1 MGARHDDDAELV
13 LAARGGDQQA
23 FSALFERWFDR
34 SYDVAWRIVR
44 NPDTAAEV
52 AQDTFLA
59 AWQGLDGLRDPS
71 AFGGWVLRT
80 ARNRAL
86 NRLEKEGRS
95 RAVDPGDAVDALD
108 AAPVGVVASS
118 EGRPG
123 GDPADAVADAQQV
136 ALVWEAAEALG
147 ERDLSILDLHLRHGL
162 EPAEIAEAL
171 DVTPNN
177 AHQLLFRLRKK
188 LGGAVRARVLWR
200 GGDPRCDELA
210 RALFGAGVT
219 AFDATAVKVVEAH
232 ADACPICSQARSLAT
247 SPEALFAAAPLLAAP
262 PGVRAAVVEAL
273 RGAGVPLDPSA
284 AASAPPTGVEGGASS
299 AGPGNDAGTAV
310 GAEATPGTDV
320 GHEVGQATGAPGGDA
335 GAAVGGGAGGP
346 AGTDPTLAM
355 AAVAGTP
362 PPVLPTSPIGGPPSD
377 QDGSGGR
384 ARRAGLVAGLLLV
397 ALLVGAGIGWLLL
410 DDGDDTEAVAAA
422 GGPGELEAVGS
433 TTSTTDAPTTTAAPP
448 STATTAPSTTT
459 STTSPTTTPTT
470 QAPQPSTTTT
480 STTAPPAPPPPA
492 PPGPPTVDSFT
503 ATYLDLGGGGCQSF
517 QGGYELRW
525 TTTGAT
531 STSLSGPGA
540 PGTAGA
546 PDGTTV
552 LCLGP
557 PAPSPSTVSWTLTA
571 TGPGGSVQR
580 SAAP

>member
-13 LAARGGDQQA
+13 LAAQAGDQQA
-23 FSALFERWFDR
+23 FSTLFERWFDR

-44 NPDTAAEV
+44 NRDTAAEV

-59 AWQGLDGLRDPS
+59 AWQGLDGLRDPA

-86 NRLEKEGRS
+86 NRLEREGRS
-95 RAVDPGDAVDALD
+95 RAVDPGDAADALD

-123 GDPADAVADAQQV
+123 GDPADAVARDQQV

-147 ERDLSILDLHLRHGL
+147 ERELSLLDLHLRHGL

-219 AFDATAVKVVEAH
+219 SFDAKAVKVIDAH
-232 ADACPICSQARSLAT
+232 AEACPICSQARALAT
-247 SPEALFAAAPLLAAP
+247 SPEALFAATPLLAAP
-262 PGVRAAVVEAL
+262 AGVRQAVVEAL
-273 RGAGVPLDPSA
+273 RSAGVPLDPGA
-284 AASAPPTGVEGGASS
+284 ATPAPTGGDASADAPSPEHGVGDADAPGQPGGATDPPPDGTVPGAGPDAGGATGSADPTVAMAGVTAAGDDLPPTSPTHAPPGPGGATPGPADDDVRSGRAPLVIGLVVVLLLLAGGVGWLVWRDGGASE
-299 AGPGNDAGTAV
+299 T
-310 GAEATPGTDV
+310 
-320 GHEVGQATGAPGGDA
+320 
-335 GAAVGGGAGGP
+335 
-346 AGTDPTLAM
+346 
-355 AAVAGTP
+355 
-362 PPVLPTSPIGGPPSD
+362 
-377 QDGSGGR
+377 
-384 ARRAGLVAGLLLV
+384 
-397 ALLVGAGIGWLLL
+397 
-410 DDGDDTEAVAAA
+410 VAAA
-422 GGPGELEAVGS
+422 QGPDELEAVGS
-433 TTSTTDAPTTTAAPP
+433 TTSTTRPTTTTSTAPTTTTSAAP
-448 STATTAPSTTT
+448 TTTTTTAP
-459 STTSPTTTPTT
+459 
-470 QAPQPSTTTT
+470 PSTTTT
-480 STTAPPAPPPPA
+480 TTAPPRPSTTATTTPPAPTPPPPA
-492 PPGPPTVDSFT
+492 PPAAPTIDRFT
-503 ATYLDLGGGGCQSF
+503 VADLGLGGGGCQSF
-517 QGGYELRW
+517 QGGYQLTW
-525 TTTGAT
+525 ATTAAT
-531 STSLSGPGA
+531 ATALSGPGA
-540 PGTAGA
+540 PAGGGA

-571 TGPGGSVQR
+571 TGPGGTAQQ
-580 SAAP
+580 SATPP